1 MPDDPNPTAPATP
14 PSPKPEAPA
23 QKTSDIGHVPMSEEF
38 DRAKWT
44 LPPIVPVLI
53 GLAAVAIVV
62 GLLVVTHRPKPTA
75 NGEITKVAAAEQ
87 ADNVVVAVQIKFHNL
102 TEQRVWVRNITSE
115 LEAADGKKYPDSSAA
130 ADDMNRYIQA
140 FPVLGEAKA
149 EPLREDLKIAPGN
162 SFTGM
167 TVFAYPVKKA
177 DFDAR
182 KSLTVTIAFYDRAPL
197 VLKQ

>member
-1 MPDDPNPTAPATP
+1 MPDDPNSTTPAGSP
-14 PSPKPEAPA
+14 PPKPEAPA
-23 QKTSDIGHVPMSEEF
+23 PRTNDIGHVPMSEEF

-87 ADNVVVAVQIKFHNL
+87 ADNVVVAVQIKFNNL
-102 TEQRVWVRNITSE
+102 TDQRVWIRNITSQ
-115 LEAADGKKYPDSSAA
+115 LEAADGKKYDDTSAA

-140 FPVLGEAKA
+140 FPALGEAKA
-149 EPLREDLKIAPGN
+149 EPLREDLKIAAGN

-167 TVFAYPVKKA
+167 TVFAYPIKKA

-182 KSLTVTIAFYDRAPL
+182 KSLTVKISFYDRAPL
-197 VLKQ
+197 ILKQ

>member
-1 MPDDPNPTAPATP
+1 MPDDPNPTAPGTSP
-14 PSPKPEAPA
+14 PPKPEAPA
-23 QKTSDIGHVPMSEEF
+23 QKATDIGHVPMSEEF

-75 NGEITKVAAAEQ
+75 SGEITKV
-87 ADNVVVAVQIKFHNL
+87 NVVVAVQVKFNNV
-102 TEQRVWVRNITSE
+102 TEQRVWVRTISSE
-115 LEAADGKKYPDSSAA
+115 LEAADGKKYTDTSAA

-140 FPVLGEAKA
+140 FPTLVEAKA
-149 EPLREDLKIAPGN
+149 EPLREDLKIAAGS

-167 TVFAYPVKKA
+167 TVFAYPVKKT

-182 KSLTVTIAFYDRAPL
+182 KSLTVKIAFYDRAPL